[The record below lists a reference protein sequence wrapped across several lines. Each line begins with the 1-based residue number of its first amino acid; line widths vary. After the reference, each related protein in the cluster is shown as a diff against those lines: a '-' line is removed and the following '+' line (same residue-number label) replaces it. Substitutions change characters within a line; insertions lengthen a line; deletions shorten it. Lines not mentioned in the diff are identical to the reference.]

1 MADAKFRAG
10 TRALALAAVIA
21 INGAALGGAGA
32 PRGDAVRGA
41 DLYQA
46 KCGAC
51 HSLDSNRVGP
61 AHRGVVGRR
70 AGHVAGFHYSTAL
83 SASHIVWTP
92 ANLDRWLTA
101 PTVMVPGT
109 MMGFRVSSPQERADI
124 IAYLA
129 QNPSRR

>member
-1 MADAKFRAG
+1 MA
-10 TRALALAAVIA
+10 VS
-21 INGAALGGAGA
+21 GAAFAGAGL
-32 PRGDAVRGA
+32 PRGDAVRGV

-70 AGHVAGFHYSTAL
+70 AGRVADFRYSKAL

-92 ANLDRWLTA
+92 ANLDRWLRA